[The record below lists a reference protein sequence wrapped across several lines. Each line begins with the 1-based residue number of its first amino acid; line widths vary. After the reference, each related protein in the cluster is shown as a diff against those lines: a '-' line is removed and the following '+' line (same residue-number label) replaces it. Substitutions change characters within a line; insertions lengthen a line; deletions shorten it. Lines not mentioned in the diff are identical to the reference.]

1 MRPLCSIKRTAAWR
15 WYWRGVSP
23 GDPVSLILARPD
35 VHRVIVRAV
44 LRAVQTINSVHHLP
58 AQHLLVAHEI
68 RRAVPGPR
76 SVRWLRLR
84 DPIHHRS
91 LHTAK
96 LPVVGRSWTDIAAG
110 HLVIGQHL
118 LSSLY

>member
-1 MRPLCSIKRTAAWR
+1 PSWPRLLQGNGARLLASGATMRPSARSSEPLLGDGTGG
-15 WYWRGVSP
+15 GVSP

-44 LRAVQTINSVHHLP
+44 LRAVQTINCVHHLP

-68 RRAVPGPR
+68 RRAVLGAR

-91 LHTAK
+91 VQTAK
-96 LPVVGRSWTDIAAG
+96 LLVVGRS
-110 HLVIGQHL
+110 
-118 LSSLY
+118 